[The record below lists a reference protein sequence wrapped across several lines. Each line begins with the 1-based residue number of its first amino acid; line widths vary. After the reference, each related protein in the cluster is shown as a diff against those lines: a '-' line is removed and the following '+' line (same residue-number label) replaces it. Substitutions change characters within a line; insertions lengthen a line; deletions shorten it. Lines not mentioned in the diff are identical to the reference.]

1 MLGLLRARG
10 LQYERGTKCL
20 TRVLAQNV
28 KQRPTRI
35 ARSVARRSITVS
47 FSPASRGVS
56 EMSASITVQRHPTDG
71 FTLFAMDE
79 DGYMVR
85 KRFIG
90 FSVSE
95 AESIFRKEYDLY

>member
-1 MLGLLRARG
+1 
-10 LQYERGTKCL
+10 
-20 TRVLAQNV
+20 
-28 KQRPTRI
+28 
-35 ARSVARRSITVS
+35 
-47 FSPASRGVS
+47 VS